1 MNNKAYLTNYDINE
15 ALDKYIKLLLD
26 YGYYTANKA
35 SIISQ
40 YGDGLLSYLNQLY
53 NVFLSANEQIEIN
66 EILLSL
72 TLKNL
77 NTICEKEENF
87 FKRKNKA
94 IEYLNENTELL
105 KNIGKHVS
113 TRNIFKLKELPNEF
127 ESIDIDAIQNHWT
140 FLKEYIKLISD
151 TYRNSE
157 RNREDISGDKS
168 WIKGFRVEKF
178 EDLNSNFVCLRAR
191 EECKKKYSK
200 SNPPKLPFHIGCNC
214 DLRTEI

>member
-1 MNNKAYLTNYDINE
+1 M
-15 ALDKYIKLLLD
+15 
-26 YGYYTANKA
+26 
-35 SIISQ
+35 
-40 YGDGLLSYLNQLY
+40 
-53 NVFLSANEQIEIN
+53 
-66 EILLSL
+66 SL
-72 TLKNL
+72 V
-77 NTICEKEENF
+77 F

-178 EDLNSNFVCLRAR
+178 EDLNSNFICLRAR

-200 SNPPKLPFHIGCNC
+200 SNPPKLPFHIACNC